1 MHASL
6 SLQDCSVEIL
16 PMTENACS
24 EPGSAAYNYNALA
37 IHGYYKSVST
47 IATLMPSQTGSTVE

>member
-1 MHASL
+1 
-6 SLQDCSVEIL
+6 
-16 PMTENACS
+16 MTENACS